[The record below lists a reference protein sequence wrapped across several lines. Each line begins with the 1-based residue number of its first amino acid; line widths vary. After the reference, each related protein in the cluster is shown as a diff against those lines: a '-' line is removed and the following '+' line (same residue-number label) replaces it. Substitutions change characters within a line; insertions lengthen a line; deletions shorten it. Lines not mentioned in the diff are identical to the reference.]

1 MARAPIEEKLIT
13 AVEADRKDP
22 KNLDLARLFSPQS
35 IAIVGASTRPS
46 SISGQYLAFLTKF
59 GYRGEIYP
67 VNPGHEE
74 IAGRRCYGRLLDIP
88 EPVDLCLILT
98 PKQSVK
104 ATMRECAEKHIS
116 HVVIPAAGFGEAG
129 SEGAALEQ
137 ELVTIARSAGMRL
150 LGPNCMGFMNFKDNV
165 VASFGG
171 FLADV
176 TLGAGNVAF
185 VSQSG
190 AFGGSLVRRCLKR
203 GVGFTYH
210 VSTGNEAD
218 LNTLDFIEYY
228 LTDPDTKVIGAFV
241 EGIRDAARLIALGRI
256 ARDAGKI
263 LVVLK
268 GGKSARGAQA
278 VSSHTGRIAGSS
290 DVYRGLFA
298 QAGIIEVSTAAEL
311 GSALETFSQVKFYP
325 PSCAVAAIV
334 ASGGSGIL
342 ASDHCET
349 LGIDLPELSENT
361 QSALSSLVPEAGS
374 CRNPVDV
381 TAQVPHNQLEKLS
394 SIIDIVC
401 NEEQIGVVLL
411 SISNVH
417 LERCWRQV
425 LERVEAARKFLAV
438 GSSGGLSESTTRELT
453 ETGRAIVGEDVW
465 DALEKV
471 AFLNQRE
478 KLMRD
483 RPRLTTAN
491 ACTRHG
497 SHTLRLPPQDELT
510 EHQAKSL
517 LAPFIPIPKGALVSN
532 KDEALLAASGI
543 GYPVVMKLMAPGLLH
558 KTEAGAVK
566 LHLDSPEKLVRE
578 YDDLK
583 EKGGAAT
590 QRIEGVLVEEE
601 VNKGTEVVVG
611 FLRNPDLGPL
621 VMFGSGG
628 ILVELL
634 RDVSY
639 RSLPATA
646 DDLKSMVRDTLC
658 YKLLQ
663 GFRNHPPADVKSL
676 VELISEA
683 AAVFLANPWM
693 KELEFNP
700 ISVLPKDQGGVRV
713 LDVALTVSKGAD

>member
-1 MARAPIEEKLIT
+1 
-13 AVEADRKDP
+13 VE
-22 KNLDLARLFSPQS
+22 KNLLELARLFSPQS
-35 IAIVGASTRPS
+35 IAIVGASARQS
-46 SISGQYLAFLTKF
+46 SISGQYLAFLTRF
-59 GYRGEIYP
+59 GYRGQIYP
-67 VNPGHEE
+67 VNPSHPE
-74 IAGRRCYGRLLDIP
+74 IGGLTCYGRLLDIP
-88 EPVDLCLILT
+88 GEVDLCLILT

-104 ATMRECAEKHIS
+104 ATMLECAEKRIPY
-116 HVVIPAAGFGEAG
+116 VVIPAAGFGEAG
-129 SEGAALEQ
+129 CEGAALEQ
-137 ELVTIARSAGMRL
+137 ELVAIARSGQL
-150 LGPNCMGFMNFKDNV
+150 HVLGPNCMGFINFKDNV

-176 TLGAGNVAF
+176 SLAPGNVAF

-190 AFGGSLVRRCLKR
+190 AFGGSMVRRCLKR

-218 LNTLDFIEYY
+218 LNTLDFVEYY
-228 LTDPDTKVIGAFV
+228 LKDPDTKVIGAFV
-241 EGIRDAARLIALGRI
+241 EGVRDAARLIALGR
-256 ARDAGKI
+256 AAQAAGKI
-263 LVVLK
+263 IVVLK

-278 VSSHTGRIAGSS
+278 VSSHTGRIAGPAE
-290 DVYRGLFA
+290 VYRGLFA
-298 QAGIIEVSTAAEL
+298 QAGIIEVNTAAEL

-325 PSCAVAAIV
+325 PSCAVVAVV

-342 ASDHCET
+342 ASDHAET
-349 LGIDLPELSENT
+349 LGIDLPELSEKT
-361 QSALSSLVPEAGS
+361 QAALSALVPEAGS

-401 NEEQIGVVLL
+401 NEKQVGVVLL

-425 LERVEAARKFLAV
+425 LERVEAAGKFLAV

-453 ETGRAIVGEDVW
+453 QTGRAVVGEDVW

-471 AFLNQRE
+471 AFLSKRE
-478 KLMRD
+478 
-483 RPRLTTAN
+483 RLIRAAVRVN
-491 ACTRHG
+491 PAVACSKHSTHA
-497 SHTLRLPPQDELT
+497 LPPPPGSELT
-510 EHQAKSL
+510 EYEAKSF
-517 LAPFIPIPKGALVSN
+517 LAPFISVPKGALAGS
-532 KDEALLAASGI
+532 KDEALQIGSEI

-566 LHLDSPEKLVRE
+566 LHVESPENLARE
-578 YDDLK
+578 YNHLM
-583 EKGGAAT
+583 EKAPGVAKPV
-590 QRIEGVLVEEE
+590 QGVLVEKE
-601 VNKGTEVVVG
+601 VQKGTEVVLG
-611 FLRNPDLGPL
+611 FVRDPDLGPL

-639 RSLPATA
+639 RSLPASDA
-646 DDLKSMVRDTLC
+646 DFRNMLRETLC

-663 GFRNHPPADVKSL
+663 GFRNDPPADMESL
-676 VELISEA
+676 IELMTEA
-683 AAVFLANPWM
+683 TAVFLSNPWM

-700 ISVLPKDQGGVRV
+700 VVVLPVGQGVRV
-713 LDVALTVSKGAD
+713 LDVMLSASKGAAGELRV

>member
-1 MARAPIEEKLIT
+1 
-13 AVEADRKDP
+13 VQDHNS
-22 KNLDLARLFSPQS
+22 NLTRFFNPCSV
-35 IAIVGASTRPS
+35 AIVGASAHS
-46 SISGQYLAFLTKF
+46 GSISGQYLAFLTKF
-59 GYRGEIYP
+59 GYQGQIYL
-67 VNPGHEE
+67 VNPSHEK
-74 IAGRRCYGRLLDIP
+74 IGGLACYKRLVDIP
-88 EPVDLCLILT
+88 GEVDLCLILT
-98 PKQSVK
+98 PKQAVR
-104 ATMRECAEKHIS
+104 ATMLDCAEKRIPY
-116 HVVIPAAGFGEAG
+116 VVIPAAGFGEAG
-129 SEGAALEQ
+129 AEGARLE
-137 ELVTIARSAGMRL
+137 EEVLTIARSGHMRM
-150 LGPNCMGFMNFKDNV
+150 LGPNCMGFINFKDSV

-176 TLGAGNVAF
+176 TLASGNVAF

-190 AFGGSLVRRCLKR
+190 AFGGSMVRRCLKR
-203 GVGFTYH
+203 GIGFTYH

-218 LNTLDFIEYY
+218 LNTLDFIEFY
-228 LTDPDTKVIGAFV
+228 LNDQNTRVIGAFI
-241 EGIRDAARLIALGRI
+241 EGVRDAARLIALGCS
-256 ARDAGKI
+256 AQDAGKI

-311 GSALETFSQVKFYP
+311 GSALETFSKVKFYP

-349 LGIDLPELSENT
+349 LGIDLPELSQNT

-453 ETGRAIVGEDVW
+453 ETGRAVVGEDVW

-491 ACTRHG
+491 PCARHG
-497 SHTLRLPPQDELT
+497 SHTLPLPPEDELT
-510 EHQAKSL
+510 EYQAKSL

-532 KDEALLAASGI
+532 KDEALRAASRI

-566 LHLDSPEKLVRE
+566 LHLDSPEKLARE
-578 YDDLK
+578 YDDLM

-628 ILVELL
+628 VLVELL

-639 RSLPATA
+639 RSLPASA

-676 VELISEA
+676 VELLSEA
-683 AAVFLANPWM
+683 AAVFLSNPWM
-693 KELEFNP
+693 RELEFNP
-700 ISVLPKDQGGVRV
+700 VIVLSKEQGVRV
-713 LDVALTVSKGAD
+713 LDVALTASTGAD

>member
-1 MARAPIEEKLIT
+1 MARAPVEEKLIT
-13 AVEADRKDP
+13 AVEADKKDL

-74 IAGRRCYGRLLDIP
+74 IAGRRCYGCLLDIP
-88 EPVDLCLILT
+88 EQIDLCLILT

-104 ATMRECAEKHIS
+104 ATMRECAEKHIA

-176 TLGAGNVAF
+176 TLGSGNVAF

-190 AFGGSLVRRCLKR
+190 AFGGSMVRRCLKR

-228 LTDPDTKVIGAFV
+228 LNDPDTKVIGAFV
-241 EGIRDAARLIALGRI
+241 EGVRDAARLIAIGRM
-256 ARDAGKI
+256 ARNAGKI

-278 VSSHTGRIAGSS
+278 VRSHTGRIAGSS

-349 LGIDLPELSENT
+349 LGIDLPELSQNT

-453 ETGRAIVGEDVW
+453 ETGRAVVGEDVW

-491 ACTRHG
+491 PCARHG
-497 SHTLRLPPQDELT
+497 SHTLALPPEDELT
-510 EHQAKSL
+510 EYQAKSL

-532 KDEALLAASGI
+532 KDEALRAASGI

-566 LHLDSPEKLVRE
+566 LHLDSPEKLARE
-578 YDDLK
+578 YDDLM

-628 ILVELL
+628 VLVELL

-639 RSLPATA
+639 RSLPASA

-683 AAVFLANPWM
+683 AAVFLSNPWM
-693 KELEFNP
+693 RELEFNP
-700 ISVLPKDQGGVRV
+700 VIVLPKEQGVRV
-713 LDVALTVSKGAD
+713 LDVALTASTGAD

>member
-1 MARAPIEEKLIT
+1 VEKNT
-13 AVEADRKDP
+13 
-22 KNLDLARLFSPQS
+22 LDLARLFSPRS
-35 IAIVGASTRPS
+35 IAIVGASARQS
-46 SISGQYLAFLTKF
+46 SISGQYLDFLTKF

-67 VNPGHEE
+67 VNPGHQE
-74 IAGRRCYGRLLDIP
+74 IAGRRCYGRLPDIP
-88 EPVDLCLILT
+88 GQVDLCLILT

-104 ATMRECAEKHIS
+104 STMLECAEKRIPHI
-116 HVVIPAAGFGEAG
+116 VIPAAGFGEAG
-129 SEGAALEQ
+129 HEGAALEQ
-137 ELVTIARSAGMRL
+137 ELVTIARSGGMHL
-150 LGPNCMGFMNFKDNV
+150 LGPNCMGFINFKDNV

-176 TLGAGNVAF
+176 TLGSGNVGF

-190 AFGGSLVRRCLKR
+190 AFGGSMVRRCLKR

-228 LTDPDTKVIGAFV
+228 LNDSDTKVIGAFV
-241 EGIRDAARLIALGRI
+241 EGVRDAARLIALGR
-256 ARDAGKI
+256 AAQASGKI
-263 LVVLK
+263 IVVLK

-278 VSSHTGRIAGSS
+278 VSSHTGRIAGPAE
-290 DVYRGLFA
+290 VYRGLFA
-298 QAGIIEVSTAAEL
+298 QAGIVEVNTAAEL

-325 PSCAVAAIV
+325 PSSAVVAVV

-349 LGIDLPELSENT
+349 LRIDLPELSQET

-401 NEEQIGVVLL
+401 NEQQIGVVLL

-425 LERVEAARKFLAV
+425 LGRVEAAGKFLAV
-438 GSSGGLSESTTRELT
+438 GSSGGLSEPTTRQLT
-453 ETGRAIVGEDVW
+453 ETGRAVVGEDVW
-465 DALEKV
+465 DALQKV
-471 AFLNQRE
+471 AFLNRRE
-478 KLMRD
+478 KLMCD
-483 RPRLTTAN
+483 GRPRDA
-491 ACTRHG
+491 AKPCTRHG
-497 SHTLRLPPQDELT
+497 SHGLPQPPQDVLT
-510 EHQAKSL
+510 EYQAKSL
-517 LAPFIPIPKGALVSN
+517 LAPFIPVPKGALVSN
-532 KDEALLAASGI
+532 KEEAMRIAAEI
-543 GYPVVMKLMAPGLLH
+543 GYPVVLKLMAPGLLH

-566 LHLDSPEKLVRE
+566 LHLDAPEKLARE
-578 YDDLK
+578 YDDLM
-583 EKGGAAT
+583 EKARAAT
-590 QRIEGVLVEEE
+590 GPVEGVLVEQE
-601 VNKGTEVVVG
+601 VEQGTEVVVG
-611 FLRNPDLGPL
+611 FLRDPDLGPL

-634 RDVSY
+634 RDVGY
-639 RSLPATA
+639 RSLPLTA
-646 DDLKSMVRDTLC
+646 GDLKNMVRDRLC

-663 GFRNHPPADVKSL
+663 GFRNHPAADVKG
-676 VELISEA
+676 LIEVMTEA
-683 AAVFLANPWM
+683 ATVFLSNPWI

-700 ISVLPKDQGGVRV
+700 VAVLPQGAGARV
-713 LDVALTVSKGAD
+713 LDVVLTASK